1 MDKTILISLP
11 IAELEAVI
19 IDCVNSCLKYHKS
32 NDSKLES
39 DQILT
44 IEQASEFLNL
54 SKNTLYGYVQK
65 SKIPVSKKGKR
76 LYFSKLELLEW
87 IKSGK
92 KQTQSELNNEVDN
105 FLTANSSKK

>member
-1 MDKTILISLP
+1 MTNPFEAIENRLNNIESLILEIKTQSLQSP
-11 IAELEAVI
+11 IQETDA
-19 IDCVNSCLKYHKS
+19 
-32 NDSKLES
+32 
-39 DQILT
+39 ILT

-54 SKNTLYGYVQK
+54 SKNTLYGYVQQ

-92 KQTQSELNNEVDN
+92 KQTQSEIDNEVDN
-105 FLTANSSKK
+105 FLTAQSSKK